1 MQLRKSFL
9 FIIMCTALFLTA
21 CGKDDE
27 KVEVDLTGQD
37 IPASERYAAEYVE
50 PVLNEDEKFME
61 DYNIS
66 LTGKEVQFNLAN
78 NLNKEFY
85 LSGNVKMCDYYNYGY
100 TNEKAYFCGQL
111 TLVDGGYSDSWYL
124 YFHRDSFD
132 NVYQALLEGNLN
144 MQVSAKIP
152 SKVYE
157 RGQGNMAI
165 VQRMKVY

>member
-1 MQLRKSFL
+1 MQFRKRS
-9 FIIMCTALFLTA
+9 LFLILCSSLFLVA
-21 CGKDDE
+21 CGKE
-27 KVEVDLTGQD
+27 EVVEADKTGQD
-37 IPASERYAAEYVE
+37 VPPSERYATDYVE
-50 PVLNEDEKFME
+50 PVLSEDEQFME
-61 DYNIS
+61 EYNIS
-66 LTGKEVQFNLAN
+66 LNGKEVQFNLAN

-85 LSGNVKMCDYYNYGY
+85 LNGNVELCDYYNYGY

-111 TLVDGGYSDSWYL
+111 TPVDGGHSDSWYL

-132 NVYQALLEGNLN
+132 NVYEALLEGNLD
-144 MQVSAKIP
+144 MRISAKIP

>member
-1 MQLRKSFL
+1 MQFRKRFL
-9 FIIMCTALFLTA
+9 FLILCTSLFLVA
-21 CGKDDE
+21 CGKE
-27 KVEVDLTGQD
+27 EFVETDKTGQD
-37 IPASERYAAEYVE
+37 VPPSERYATDYVE
-50 PVLNEDEKFME
+50 PVLSEDEKFME
-61 DYNIS
+61 EYNIS
-66 LTGKEVQFNLAN
+66 LNGKEVQFNLTN

-85 LSGNVKMCDYYNYGY
+85 LNGNVELCDYYNYGY

-111 TLVDGGYSDSWYL
+111 TPVDGGYSDSWYL

-144 MQVSAKIP
+144 MQISAKIP

-165 VQRMKVY
+165 VQQMKVY